1 LKIFNFSPAW
11 SLWVLVQRLPVVS
24 SFLLQRGRNGSW
36 VSRSGTKRQLK
47 NFFARQFDFFRDFHF
62 LRDSHDTHD
71 TTRIHTSN
79 LPFLLRSVVL
89 PFSSFLK
96 LPSLFYSFTRVYYR
110 LTPRKKRTP
119 TARSAAS
126 TRNTKSRS
134 TNPARPQ
141 TLPRASDDTTENSA
155 VSVARQSQFS
165 TRKLRQQR
173 RLPCDWSAKFAKP
186 KHTSASNA
194 ASLSSWVPRKLRV
207 VTSIKFVVL
216 KPMCILILLI

>member
-1 LKIFNFSPAW
+1 MVMRRIYRQQSAALLII
-11 SLWVLVQRLPVVS
+11 
-24 SFLLQRGRNGSW
+24 LQRTHAVIYSQNQTSELMIHFAAALTYLLSLPAGRSW
-36 VSRSGTKRQLK
+36 STSPRRERLS
-47 NFFARQFDFFRDFHF
+47 AR
-62 LRDSHDTHD
+62 
-71 TTRIHTSN
+71 
-79 LPFLLRSVVL
+79 
-89 PFSSFLK
+89 
-96 LPSLFYSFTRVYYR
+96 
-110 LTPRKKRTP
+110 
-119 TARSAAS
+119 ARSAAS

-141 TLPRASDDTTENSA
+141 TLLRASDDTTENSA

-186 KHTSASNA
+186 KLTSASNA

-216 KPMCILILLI
+216 KPMCIF